1 MANLIRRNESG
12 SSEPSRTVD
21 PFRMM
26 RDLMRWDPFAE
37 MAPAAGGA
45 AFVPS
50 FDVKETKDA
59 YVFTADLPGV
69 KEGDLD
75 VSLTGSRLTISG
87 KREEENREEEERWFA
102 YERSYG
108 SFSRT
113 FTLPEGVDA
122 DHVQAELKDGV
133 LRVSIPK
140 KPELKPR
147 RIELKPASGKG
158 EGGKARA

>member
-1 MANLIRRNESG
+1 MANLIRRNEKSG
-12 SSEPSRTVD
+12 SMEPSRLFD
-21 PFRMM
+21 PFEVM

-37 MAPAAGGA
+37 MTPTVGTA

-69 KEGDLD
+69 KESDVDL
-75 VSLTGSRLTISG
+75 SLTGNRLTISG
-87 KREEENREEEERWFA
+87 KREEEKKEQDERWYA

-108 SFSRT
+108 AFSRS

-122 DHVQAELKDGV
+122 EHVQAELKEGV
-133 LRVSIPK
+133 LRVNVPK
-140 KPELKPR
+140 KPEAKPR
-147 RIELKPASGKG
+147 KIELKLGSGKQEKG
-158 EGGKARA
+158 NA